1 MASFFAW
8 FTRCLPALSVIV
20 LFGLVYSCFIVD
32 PYGARTNGIHQGR
45 ATYQQYF
52 LSIYIV
58 ALHIFSTLFPIRLC
72 FAIYDVLTHLRATHN
87 AFATVDKKNDPRPD
101 SPALG
106 GRFVIHAI
114 LIPNYKEDMETLSD
128 TLRVLAAHP
137 RAHTLYDV
145 GLGGARLLHQLTLSR
160 SISRWRILKPVLPR
174 RPCP

>member
-8 FTRCLPALSVIV
+8 FTRCLPALSVIA

-32 PYGARTNGIHQGR
+32 PYGARTNGVHQGR

-58 ALHIFSTLFPIRLC
+58 ALHVFSTLFPIRLC

-106 GRFVIHAI
+106 AGRFVIHAI

-145 GLGGARLLHQLTLSR
+145 GLSWAQTFA
-160 SISRWRILKPVLPR
+160 PADAF
-174 RPCP
+174 